1 MAGKEKQERNLSV
14 MPRAKVEVKTKVEAE
29 KPSTNATEDVAENL
43 LNGKEEDITIED
55 REDEDYD
62 DVVSGLSESE
72 NEGLV
77 EEAINGDAKEKAEPI
92 ETNEKVT
99 RPRHRQVAK
108 AASEVVSGDL
118 TERASRRAKRR
129 IYTEDQIFTIDPSA
143 PATSE
148 ADERRAVWHE
158 LQQAAETGNPLTGVL
173 VSCKNI
179 DGRPCGIVNYKNIA
193 RVIIPAE
200 WLYVFDEKTVRA
212 RNGESSAIAKFNTQ
226 AYFVNIR
233 FGMEVNFVV
242 LQAKE
247 DDEDNPGAGPV
258 AIGSRV
264 DAMQRISRDYFITKQ
279 ADGDPQLY
287 EGLLAEAK
295 ITYLSKTGVGVEV
308 FGTEAFISAEE
319 LSWSRISDA
328 RYDAANYYVGKIIPV
343 KILSVSQERYT
354 AYGKNFNLVMVE
366 VSAKQ
371 AVKDPNKLYFNAFT
385 EGQRSLAEVT
395 QITDDG
401 IFVKLEGKR
410 DAICG
415 WPQGGLSIPPIGSL
429 VQVKIVRKEES
440 NYHIRGEIKGIVRNG
455 KAIKETR

>member
-1 MAGKEKQERNLSV
+1 
-14 MPRAKVEVKTKVEAE
+14 MPRTKKEVSKKDTV
-29 KPSTNATEDVAENL
+29 TEEL

-62 DVVSGLSESE
+62 DVVSGLSESQ
-72 NEGLV
+72 NDGLV
-77 EEAINGDAKEKAEPI
+77 EGVINGEPEEKPEPI
-92 ETNEKVT
+92 ETNEKVKPASK
-99 RPRHRQVAK
+99 PRHRQVAK
-108 AASEVVSGDL
+108 AASEVATGNL
-118 TERASRRAKRR
+118 TERASKRTKRR
-129 IYTEDQIFTIDPSA
+129 IYKEDQIFTIDPDS
-143 PATSE
+143 PAASE

-158 LQQAAETGNPLTGVL
+158 LQQAAVTGNPLTGIL

-179 DGRPCGIVNYKNIA
+179 DGRPCGIVSYKNIA
-193 RVIIPAE
+193 RIIIPAE
-200 WLYVFDEKTVRA
+200 WLYVFDDSTVRA
-212 RNGESSAIAKFNTQ
+212 RSGEDSSLAKFNTQ

-258 AIGSRV
+258 AIGSRI
-264 DAMQRISRDYFITKQ
+264 DAMQRISRDYYITKQ
-279 ADGDPQLY
+279 ADGEPQLY

-295 ITYLSKTGVGVEV
+295 ITYLSKTGIGVEV
-308 FGTEAFISAEE
+308 FGTETFISAEE

-343 KILSVSQERYT
+343 KILSVEQTRYT
-354 AYGKNFNLVMVE
+354 AYGKTFNLVQIE
-366 VSAKQ
+366 ASAKQ

-429 VQVKIVRKEES
+429 VQVKIVKKEES
-440 NYHIRGEIKGIVRNG
+440 NYHIRGEIKGIIRNG
-455 KAIKETR
+455 KAIR